1 MAKKSHEKDPALCTV
16 EGCFLERSSK
26 LYCQKHHRRN
36 KLYGDPL
43 FLKNKKQGG
52 VCSVDGCE
60 NTAIKKGLCDKHY
73 NRKRVH
79 GNVDAVVRERVSP
92 NVSLED
98 RIINNVKINEET
110 GCWEW
115 QKNTCRGYGKMTY
128 KGVKESVHRLSYS
141 TFVGEIPNNMFVLH
155 SCDNPCCCNPG
166 HLYLGRHK
174 ENALDVI
181 RMDRRDKSKNPNLV
195 DKETAIRIFFLLET
209 KSNKE
214 ISDIV
219 GVSIQSVSRIRGKL
233 THQEIYKEL
242 PKMVRK
248 IIKFKI
254 GLKGDSSGEN
264 NPSSVL
270 SSPEVKELRELY
282 SKGKTCSHLSRKF
295 NVGVTTVRRIVE
307 FKTWNK
313 GVEDVV
319 KEKQI
324 LKEKHDSSKR
334 RIHKKRL
341 KFYQERAKHSVVE
354 NKKKREEVGSNS
366 LTEKE
371 VIKIKKLLK
380 KGDMTNA
387 EIGKKFGVT
396 SWAISRIK
404 CGKNWKH
411 IEI

>member
-1 MAKKSHEKDPALCTV
+1 MPKKSHEKDPALCTV

-181 RMDRRDKSKNPNLV
+181 RRDRRDKSKNPNLV

-248 IIKFKI
+248 IIKFKK
-254 GLKGDSSGEN
+254 GLKSDTSGEN

-270 SSPEVKELRELY
+270 SSSEVRDIRELY
-282 SKGKTCSHLSRKF
+282 GRGLTCSYISDKYG
-295 NVGVTTVRRIVE
+295 VGSTTIRRVVE
-307 FKTWNK
+307 FETWNK
-313 GVEDVV
+313 GMDVD
-319 KEKQI
+319 KECFE
-324 LKEKHDSSKR
+324 LKEKHLQSRK
-334 RIHKKRL
+334 RIHIKRSRL
-341 KFYQERAKHSVVE
+341 RQERTKETVRSNVE
-354 NKKKREEVGSNS
+354 KRESVGRSF

-371 VIKIKKLLK
+371 VTKIKKLLK
-380 KGDMTNA
+380 KGELTNT

-396 SWAISRIK
+396 SWTISRIK
-404 CGKNWKH
+404 CGKNWTH
-411 IEI
+411 VEI